1 MSIIKH
7 DKCNRA
13 IWIMNRDIVTYYST
27 AICIYLHGLYAKKR
41 AEVMI
46 SRLLFILT
54 HFNKCIFLNLL
65 FKQYTTYVSF
75 NQSRL
80 I

>member
-1 MSIIKH
+1 MKH

-13 IWIMNRDIVTYYST
+13 IWIMSRVTYYST

-46 SRLLFILT
+46 SRLLFMKILAFPERCL
-54 HFNKCIFLNLL
+54 HI
-65 FKQYTTYVSF
+65 
-75 NQSRL
+75 L
-80 I
+80 INVYF

>member
-1 MSIIKH
+1 MKH

-13 IWIMNRDIVTYYST
+13 ICIMNRDIVTYYST

-46 SRLLFILT
+46 NRLLLMKILAFPERSL
-54 HFNKCIFLNLL
+54 HI
-65 FKQYTTYVSF
+65 
-75 NQSRL
+75 L
-80 I
+80 INVYF